1 MKTGFVLIKSEP
13 GQEYWVLSRLENEPN
28 IKEVYPIFGEYDFLV
43 KLVYEDINSLGAII
57 FQKIRVIRGVLD
69 TITLT
74 EAKIKRK

>member
-28 IKEVYPIFGEYDFLV
+28 IKEVYPIFGEYDFLIKV
-43 KLVYEDINSLGAII
+43 VYEDLDSLGSIV
-57 FQKIRVIRGVLD
+57 FQKIRVIRGVID

-74 EAKIKRK
+74 EAKINRK

>member
-28 IKEVYPIFGEYDFLV
+28 IKEVYPIFGEYDFLI
-43 KLVYEDINSLGAII
+43 KIIYEDLNTLGNIV
-57 FQKIRVIRGVLD
+57 FQKIRVIRGVID

-74 EAKIKRK
+74 EAKINRK